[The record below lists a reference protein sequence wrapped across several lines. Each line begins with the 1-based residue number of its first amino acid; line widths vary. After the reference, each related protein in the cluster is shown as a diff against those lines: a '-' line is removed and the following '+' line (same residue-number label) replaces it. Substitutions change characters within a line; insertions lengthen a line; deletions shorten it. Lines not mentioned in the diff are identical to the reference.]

1 MTTGPSAAFGPAVYP
16 TQIEIFIW
24 LLVDFSF
31 RASNVTKTVE
41 KTLKIYKVRFCK
53 YIPSLNRYDK
63 HSTSIIFGKN
73 SIPNMT
79 AFETSKMGKHVT
91 TLTRNIYHLP
101 QNVFIENNELILPR
115 YKRLLKAC
123 VHYFLANFNFFSK
136 WQPFTNCKCFL
147 FHQKSYFRSWDSH
160 FCNFLSFFSTL
171 SNSKVETEVQDFL
184 MSWIGLHL
192 L

>member
-16 TQIEIFIW
+16 TQIERFIW

-31 RASNVTKTVE
+31 RASKVTKTVE

-63 HSTSIIFGKN
+63 HSTSIIFGEN
-73 SIPNMT
+73 FIPNMT

-91 TLTRNIYHLP
+91 TLTRNICHLP
-101 QNVFIENNELILPR
+101 QNVFIENNEFILPR

-123 VHYFLANFNFFSK
+123 VHYFLANFYFSANDSPSQTANVFCFIRKAIFVLEIQIFATFSLFFYTF
-136 WQPFTNCKCFL
+136 QF
-147 FHQKSYFRSWDSH
+147 KSRNGSAR
-160 FCNFLSFFSTL
+160 FF
-171 SNSKVETEVQDFL
+171 
-184 MSWIGLHL
+184 
-192 L
+192 